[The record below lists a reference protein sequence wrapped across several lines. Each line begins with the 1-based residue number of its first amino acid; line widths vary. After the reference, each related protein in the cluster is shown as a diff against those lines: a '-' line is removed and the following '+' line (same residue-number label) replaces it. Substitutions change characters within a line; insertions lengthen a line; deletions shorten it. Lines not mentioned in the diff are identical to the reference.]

1 MRVLHTGDIHL
12 SELPGPVLGG
22 RNARMDDTLN
32 CMASVL
38 KIAHQEQPDAIV
50 VAGDLFHKSKMWAD
64 PMLEQIRLAANW
76 LRELGAIA
84 PTVLLFGTAN
94 HDNLAAFETIS
105 NMRIPGLL
113 VSTRPELI
121 SLDTK
126 SGPLQVG
133 CVPGLDKGHF
143 RVLNPGMDPADE
155 NVQCSKLLGDI
166 VLGLSAQLDVTIP
179 SVLVA
184 HYAVAGCEYD
194 NGQTHIFNQSE
205 VTLPTEALAASA
217 FNLVCLGHIHRMQ
230 QVFGVGGKPVYYC
243 GSLNRITFNDA
254 GWGKGFLIHDLRSL
268 DEPAWFSVPAR
279 WFTTVYAF
287 QDDRYNWPEMFAD
300 DPDAALATYSAE
312 IDPVKDAI
320 VRLHYRCDEETRKR
334 MNHKAIEKALYDAGA
349 FWVSE
354 IKPVQIT
361 TALSKQEMTET
372 AGPAENLSAWLLAEG
387 FEAEETQALVD
398 LARPLIEQVSARQPS
413 GKLSG
418 LFVPRRVEVRN
429 YRSYKEAI
437 FDFDPITFATVNGP
451 NGVGKSA
458 LFMDAVSDCLY
469 EEPREGDLTGWISND
484 EAARSGSIT
493 FEFLMGDSAWKVVRT
508 RAKSGKTTL
517 ALQELVD
524 GQWADR
530 SGDKV
535 KDTQEKIV
543 ALLGMDAMT
552 FGCCALIMQDAY
564 GLFLEADR
572 EDRMFVFGNILGL
585 GVYEDLEKLAKERAT
600 EVNRELT
607 AAKAKLAELDERL
620 KERSVIEPKLDA
632 ARAELESTS
641 KLIAAKEAELTAVE
655 AHVRTLEA
663 KRERAEQ
670 LESRIQELSTESTV
684 IAGKVAT
691 ETARRD
697 SAQKLLDQ
705 EPRILAKAQ
714 EYEQTKE
721 RIAVL
726 KAKQP
731 RLTEIR
737 NEFERINS
745 EASQANAQ
753 VDKLLPQ
760 ILALQDTLENRA
772 ELESAVN
779 EYRRLSVELE
789 KMDALFDQKQVFV
802 NQVREIEKVTDR
814 RGEDKHALKVAS
826 QNLGSTLEFLR
837 SKSAMLTDSNCLD
850 PERAAC
856 RFLADAIEAK
866 AQIPKIKAQVAALED
881 QMAAIDTE
889 LAPLFEQIIGLEA
902 QETDLGYDGERH
914 YELMQSVKQLRP
926 RAEQAAQMEAKAQL
940 LVSLREQRNQAIDTQ
955 VKVLERSKALNEE
968 AKLLKAELEPLAELE
983 AAVPQ
988 LEGWIKSREQLP
1000 VAREIETTTTA
1011 NLAEL
1016 KHRSKQI
1023 DEQLQDLQA
1032 EQHQLKVASADLESA
1047 RENATSLRGYI
1058 KAKQAFLSDIHGR
1071 IGGFQ
1076 AQLEA
1081 LDKYAEERRQ
1091 LAEEMEPLAG
1101 KVIRHQT
1108 LARAFG
1114 QDGIPFA
1121 VVRAVV
1127 PELAAM
1133 SNEILGQMT
1142 GGKMSLEMRTERIQK
1157 SNKKEVNTLEIW
1169 ILDYVRGALPYKSRS
1184 GGQRVKAALSVA
1196 FALADLKA
1204 RRAGIQLGMMF
1215 ADEPPHLDS
1224 EGVDA
1229 YCDALE
1235 LMSQRY
1241 AGMKVI
1247 AISHDPRMKARFP
1260 QIIEVEDGG
1269 DEGSRVKLIA

>member
-1 MRVLHTGDIHL
+1 MRILHTGDVHL
-12 SELPGPVLGG
+12 SELPGPVTSG
-22 RNARMDDTLN
+22 RNARMQDTLN
-32 CMASVL
+32 CMARVIT
-38 KIAHQEQPDAIV
+38 IANDERPDAIV
-50 VAGDLFHKSKMWAD
+50 IAGDLFHRSKMWAD

-94 HDNLAAFETIS
+94 HDNPAAFNTIN
-105 NMRIPGLL
+105 NMRITGLR
-113 VSTRPELI
+113 VSTSPELI
-121 SLDTK
+121 TLATK
-126 SGPLQVG
+126 SGELQVA

-166 VLGLSAQLDVTIP
+166 VLGLSAQLDTSLP

-217 FNLVCLGHIHRMQ
+217 FDLVCLGHIHRMQ
-230 QVFGVGGKPVYYC
+230 AVVGLGGKPVFYC

-254 GWGKGFLIHDLRSL
+254 GWSKGFFIHDLSNPG
-268 DEPAWFSVPAR
+268 EPAWFSVPAR
-279 WFTTVYAF
+279 QFSTVYAF
-287 QDDRYNWPEMFAD
+287 QDTLYNWPAMFAD
-300 DPDAALATYSAE
+300 DPAAALETYSAE

-320 VRLHYRCDEETRKR
+320 VRVHYRCDEDIRKR

-372 AGPAENLSAWLLAEG
+372 AGPAENLAAWLLAEG
-387 FEAEETQALVD
+387 FDAEETQALVD
-398 LARPLIEQVSARQPS
+398 LARPLIEQVSARQPT

-429 YRSYKEAI
+429 YRSYKEAA

-524 GQWADR
+524 GQWVDR
-530 SGDKV
+530 SADKV

-543 ALLGMDAMT
+543 TLLGMDALT
-552 FGCCALIMQDAY
+552 FRCCGLIMQDAY

-572 EDRMFVFGNILGL
+572 EDRMSVLGNILGL

-641 KLIAAKEAELTAVE
+641 KLIAAREAELTAVE

-670 LESRIQELSTESTV
+670 LESRIQELSTESAT
-684 IAGKVAT
+684 ITAKMTT

-737 NEFERINS
+737 TEFERVDS
-745 EASQANAQ
+745 EASQASAQ
-753 VDKLLPQ
+753 VEKLLPQ
-760 ILALQDTLENRA
+760 ITALQDALANRA
-772 ELESAVN
+772 ELESAADG
-779 EYRRLSVELE
+779 YRRLSVELE
-789 KMDALFDQKQVFV
+789 QMDGLFDQKQVFV
-802 NQVREIEKVTDR
+802 NQVREIEKTTDR
-814 RGEDKHALKVAS
+814 RGEDKRALKGAS
-826 QNLGSTLEFLR
+826 ENLRSTLEFLR

-866 AQIPKIKAQVAALED
+866 AQIPKVEGQVTGIEN

-889 LAPLFEQIIGLEA
+889 LAPLFDQIIGLEA
-902 QETDLGYDGERH
+902 QEADLGYDSERH

-926 RAEQAAQMEAKAQL
+926 RAEQAAQLEAKAEL
-940 LVSLREQRNQAIDTQ
+940 LVSLREQRNQALGTQ
-955 VKVLERSKALNEE
+955 GKALERIKALNEE
-968 AKLLKAELEPLAELE
+968 AKLLKAELQPLAELE
-983 AAVPQ
+983 TALPQ
-988 LEGWIKSREQLP
+988 LEGWIKSKEQLP
-1000 VAREIETTTTA
+1000 VAREIVATA
-1011 NLAEL
+1011 TATLAEF
-1016 KHRSKQI
+1016 KHRMKQI
-1023 DEQLQDLQA
+1023 DAQLQDLQA
-1032 EQHQLKVASADLESA
+1032 EQNQLKIASADLESS
-1047 RENATSLRGYI
+1047 RQNVTNLHGFI
-1058 KAKQAFLSDIHGR
+1058 KSKQGFLSDIHAR
-1071 IGGFQ
+1071 IGGCQ
-1076 AQLEA
+1076 VQLEV
-1081 LDKYAEERRQ
+1081 LDKYAEERRR
-1091 LAEEMEPLAG
+1091 LAEDMEPLAQS
-1101 KVIRHQT
+1101 VVRYQT
-1108 LARAFG
+1108 LTRAFG

-1142 GGKMSLEMRTERIQK
+1142 GGKMGLEMRTERIQK

-1204 RRAGIQLGMMF
+1204 RRAGIQLGMIF

-1269 DEGSRVKLIA
+1269 EEGSRVKLIA